1 MNSNIENMIRA
12 ELERMGIKADEDDEQ
27 QDTPEQQEAPPR
39 VPVEAVLSAAIG
51 DRPTAFPGPAIN
63 GIRGLNDDRG
73 IARAL
78 GADTL
83 EGKPL

>member
-1 MNSNIENMIRA
+1 MNSNIENMIRQ
-12 ELERMGIKADEDDEQ
+12 ELERMGVRADDEQ
-27 QDTPEQQEAPPR
+27 QDTPEQQPQY

-51 DRPTAFPGPAIN
+51 GRPTAFPGPAIN

-78 GADTL
+78 GAHTINGERL
-83 EGKPL
+83 

>member
-1 MNSNIENMIRA
+1 MNTSIENMIKR
-12 ELERMGIKADEDDEQ
+12 ELELMGIKTDGGEQ
-27 QDTPEQQEAPPR
+27 QETRQQEAPPR

-83 EGKPL
+83 EGKPLK

>member
-1 MNSNIENMIRA
+1 MNSNIENMIRR
-12 ELERMGIKADEDDEQ
+12 ELERMGVRADDEQ
-27 QDTPEQQEAPPR
+27 QDTPEQPQH

-51 DRPTAFPGPAIN
+51 DRPVAFPGPAIN

-83 EGKPL
+83 NGERL

>member
-1 MNSNIENMIRA
+1 MNVTVESMIKR
-12 ELERMGIKADEDDEQ
+12 ELERMGVKTDEDDEQ
-27 QDTPEQQEAPPR
+27 REQESPEQPQY

-51 DRPTAFPGPAIN
+51 DRPTAFPGPAVN

>member
-12 ELERMGIKADEDDEQ
+12 ELERMGVRADDEQ
-27 QDTPEQQEAPPR
+27 QETRQQKAPPR